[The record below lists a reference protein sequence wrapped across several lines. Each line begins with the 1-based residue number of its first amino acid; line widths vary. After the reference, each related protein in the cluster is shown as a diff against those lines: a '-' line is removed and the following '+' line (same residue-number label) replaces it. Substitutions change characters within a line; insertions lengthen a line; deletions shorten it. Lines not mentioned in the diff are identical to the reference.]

1 MAQEDD
7 EENSKMEEEYLKQTT
22 SQMIDLIEKLGNLS
36 THFNDPE
43 GHFIIGRIFEGD
55 FTMSLIGGDVVHPK
69 AIQVNG
75 PPYELGEFGHYFHFR
90 LDKPGLRK
98 RVHWGDFEW
107 YTSSP
112 ECFTEIRNGNKTL
125 VLKRHN
131 DSSEYIFN
139 HIPEQVNV
147 QKNKRF

>member
-1 MAQEDD
+1 MVQEKD
-7 EENSKMEEEYLKQTT
+7 EGISKMEEEYLKQMT
-22 SQMIDLIEKLGNLS
+22 SQIIDLIEKLCNLS
-36 THFNDPE
+36 THFYDPS
-43 GHFIIGRIFEGD
+43 GRFVIGRIFEGD
-55 FTMSLIGGDVVHPK
+55 FTMTLIGGDVVHAK

-90 LDKPGLRK
+90 LDKPDLRK
-98 RVHWGDFEW
+98 SVHWGDFEW